1 MVFNLSVMSLIFS
14 LNKKKHVSGESTG
27 KAKIYAETHWEMCLK
42 ALGDHFNS
50 T

>member
-1 MVFNLSVMSLIFS
+1 MSSLFN

-27 KAKIYAETHWEMCLK
+27 NTQIYGETEWEMRLK
-42 ALGDHFNS
+42 ALGDHLSS